1 MDELQQQIQT
11 LIQEAPD
18 DGVTG
23 STVEAIS
30 PVLLTFAS
38 RLKHPQYYI
47 LQTISQN
54 WVMTTVNSRQQPKT
68 RKNVLYAFST
78 LQDAASDPLTSK
90 DPQIMAIP
98 TPVTRILFQI
108 LALKS
113 LDSVIFF
120 DTPGNLRQG
129 TEVKR
134 QDFQALVQTHL
145 KESRGYVDP
154 NANIG

>member
-1 MDELQQQIQT
+1 MDELQQQIQA
-11 LIQEAPD
+11 LIQDAPE

-23 STVEAIS
+23 PTVQAIA
-30 PVLLTFAS
+30 PVLTTFAS
-38 RLKHPQYYI
+38 RLKHRQYYI
-47 LQTISQN
+47 LQTLSES
-54 WVMTTVNSRQQPKT
+54 WVMTTLNSRQQPKT
-68 RKNVLYAFST
+68 RKNVLYAFPT
-78 LQDAASDPLTSK
+78 LQDAASDPLTFK

-98 TPVTRILFQI
+98 TPVIRILFQI

-120 DTPGNLRQG
+120 DTPGNLKQG
-129 TEVKR
+129 TEVRR